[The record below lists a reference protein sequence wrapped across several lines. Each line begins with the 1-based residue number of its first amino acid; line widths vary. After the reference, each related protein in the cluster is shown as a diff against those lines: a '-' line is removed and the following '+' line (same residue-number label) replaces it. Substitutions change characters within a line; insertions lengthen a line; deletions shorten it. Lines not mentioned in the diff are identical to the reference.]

1 MRVLIATAG
10 ARGDVA
16 PLTGLATA
24 IRAAGHG
31 VTIAS
36 NDEYEGLVRRGRRSH
51 SVTFFRQNIFERS
64 ADLCLIVDHEDMVH
78 ERASETGTLAA
89 PDSTTA

>member
-10 ARGDVA
+10 ERGDVA
-16 PLTGLATA
+16 PITGLGAA

-36 NDEYEGLVRRGRRSH
+36 NDEYESLVVGCGLE
-51 SVTFFRQNIFERS
+51 FRPLPGTHGMLDDPRWMQ
-64 ADLCLIVDHEDMVH
+64 
-78 ERASETGTLAA
+78 ASGGPASR
-89 PDSTTA
+89 P